1 MRTSAIASAMLLSA
15 AVLTGCEDED
25 TPAPST
31 LPSGSAVAA
40 PTPTKNPPDPPPP
53 PPAEREDLPNPDH
66 VAETLDGQR
75 DAMIARMIAMG
86 VLDEDDEPAIRA
98 IFEGSKI
105 LGQGNPAAVDHPMT
119 RRECMDR
126 RKAAGVQDP
135 PEPLCGAPF
144 MTPIYDPATQKKEE
158 ASVCIDRYEFPNL
171 PCDYPVTW
179 VTAKE
184 AIAICGVMGKRLCD
198 AHEWEGA
205 CAGKVLAPEEDYDW
219 RGPRDSQSGLHN
231 LDREILWAY
240 GPKKDHG
247 KCATQ
252 SHRSKRCATSG
263 WRGCG
268 SNTYPA
274 GAFPE
279 CKSAF
284 GVYDQHGNAAEH
296 MLLPLEEED
305 LGSKGG
311 TGVAEMKGSWFI
323 FNHYEAHKDDCRWR
337 APSWHDDEGLRHA
350 NYHLGFRCCKDV
362 GR

>member
-1 MRTSAIASAMLLSA
+1 MAAAICGCEEEDTSAP
-15 AVLTGCEDED
+15 AVV
-25 TPAPST
+25 
-31 LPSGSAVAA
+31 PSGSAKAA
-40 PTPTKNPPDPPPP
+40 PTPTKAPPEPP
-53 PPAEREDLPNPDH
+53 PPATERDDLPNPDH
-66 VAETLDGQR
+66 VAETLTDQR
-75 DAMIARMIAMG
+75 RAVISRMIAMG
-86 VLDEDDEPAIRA
+86 VLDASDEPALRA
-98 IFEGSKI
+98 IFERSRI
-105 LGQGNPAAVDHPMT
+105 LGQGNPTVVDHPMT

-126 RKAAGVQDP
+126 RKKAEVR
-135 PEPLCGAPF
+135 EPIEPICGAPF
-144 MTPIYDPATQKKEE
+144 MTPIYDPATHEKED
-158 ASVCIDRYEFPNL
+158 ATVCIDRYEFPSM

-179 VTAKE
+179 VTTKE
-184 AIAICGVMGKRLCD
+184 AIEICGVMGKRLCD

-205 CAGKVLAPEEDYDW
+205 CAGKVLPPAQDYDW
-219 RGPRDSQSGLHN
+219 KGPRDSQSARHN
-231 LDREILWAY
+231 VDREIVWAY
-240 GPKKDHG
+240 GAKKDHA
-247 KCATQ
+247 KCPTN
-252 SHRSKRCATSG
+252 SHRSKSCATSG

-279 CKSAF
+279 CRSAL

-296 MLLPLEEED
+296 MLLPLEESD
-305 LGSKGG
+305 LGAKGG